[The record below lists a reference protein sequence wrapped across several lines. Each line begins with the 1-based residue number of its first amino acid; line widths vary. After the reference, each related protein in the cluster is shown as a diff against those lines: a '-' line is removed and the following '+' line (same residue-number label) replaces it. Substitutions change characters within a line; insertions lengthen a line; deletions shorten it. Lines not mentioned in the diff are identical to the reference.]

1 MEFLMYTAGPIKGLT
16 YKGASNW
23 REYVRDEMD
32 RLSPWIKTISPVR
45 GDHAQKG
52 TEQIIISDSKD
63 HIFTTK
69 YAINQRDY
77 NDVQRADII
86 FVNLLDTDVVS
97 IGTVMEIAWAR
108 AFAKPV
114 VLLMEDGNI
123 HDHPLLR
130 YPAGYITNNL
140 DKGIH
145 VAISVI
151 STDEQMSQYTPIE
164 DFDLNFNN

>member
-1 MEFLMYTAGPIKGLT
+1 MYTAGPIKGLT
-16 YKGASNW
+16 YDGASTW
-23 REYVRDEMD
+23 REYVHSEMQD
-32 RLSPWIKTISPVR
+32 IAPWIKTVSPVR

-52 TEQIIISDSKD
+52 TEQVIMNDSKE
-63 HIFTTK
+63 HVFTTK

-77 NDVQRADII
+77 NDVKRSDII

-108 AFAKPV
+108 AFDKPV
-114 VLLMEDGNI
+114 VMMMKDGNI

-130 YPAGYITNNL
+130 YPAGYIVDDL
-140 DKGIH
+140 DLGIH

-151 STDEQMSQYTPIE
+151 STDEQMSWYTPRKNYKLT
-164 DFDLNFNN
+164 F